1 MGDLNVRLVSTQK
14 QLNDFT
20 KCLLH
25 DVQALERMLHEGWFN
40 TDPIHI
46 GAEQEI
52 CLIDGHY
59 KPAPAAMEVLDNLG
73 AEAACF
79 TTELAKFNIEANLDP
94 LVFSGRCFH
103 EMEQQLNRLTQSLHE
118 VCDQMG
124 LSYVLT
130 GILPTIRK
138 FDLEL
143 DNLTPLKRYESLVK
157 AINKLRGKIY
167 ELRIG
172 GVDELNIKHDSAMLE
187 ACNTSFQV
195 HLQVSPD
202 EFVSKYNIA
211 QVLTAPV
218 LAIATNSPMLF
229 GKRLWSETRVA
240 LFQQSVD
247 TRISSEYIRDR
258 SPRVTFGNEW
268 LRNSILDL
276 YKEDIVRFRVMLMTD
291 VKKDALSQMDE
302 GITPRLRALMIHNST
317 VYRWN
322 RPCYG
327 ISPNGK
333 PHLRIENRCLPA
345 GPSIVDEVANSAF
358 WLGLMSSFGDHYPDV
373 RLLMDFDQAKNNF
386 VTVARYGLDTKLTW
400 MDGKKY
406 SASDLIAR
414 ELLPM
419 AREGLSG
426 RGIHKDDIDR
436 YMGVI
441 EGRNE
446 TRRTGASWM
455 LSSFSKLIKERSGR
469 EETASAITAS
479 MHHHQQTGKPVHE
492 WPLAS
497 IEHIKTWSPT
507 SLLVE
512 EFMTTDLFTVH
523 KDDIPDLVADIM
535 DWRKTR
541 YTPVEDDKGQ
551 LVGLINMRQILRYY
565 AHKQKVGNKEEKT
578 VADLM
583 IKDPQTISPDSSI
596 IEAMIMLDQHNI
608 GCLPVVKNGKLVGT
622 ITDTNFLS
630 ITASLLKRLNKAT
643 APAPEDQKDI
653 ESTN

>member
-25 DVQALERMLHEGWFN
+25 DVQALERMLQDNWFT

-52 CLIDGHY
+52 CLIDTHY
-59 KPAPAAMEVLDNLG
+59 KPAPAALPVLEALG
-73 AEAACF
+73 GDASSF
-79 TTELAKFNIEANLDP
+79 TTELAKFNIEANLKP
-94 LVFSGRCFH
+94 LEFRNGCFSQ
-103 EMEQQLNRLTQSLHE
+103 MEQELNQLLNQLAGVLK
-118 VCDQMG
+118 DQD

-143 DNLTPLKRYESLVK
+143 ENLTPLKRYESLVK

-172 GVDELNIKHDSAMLE
+172 GIDELNIKHDSAMLE

-202 EFVSKYNIA
+202 DFVSQYNIA

-229 GKRLWSETRVA
+229 GKRLWNETRVA

-258 SPRVTFGNEW
+258 SPRVTFGNDW
-268 LRNSILDL
+268 LRHSILEL

-291 VKKDALSQMDE
+291 VKKDALELMDE
-302 GITPRLRALMIHNST
+302 GITPALRALMIHNST

-345 GPSIVDEVANSAF
+345 GPSVIDEVSNSAF
-358 WLGLMSSFGDHYPDV
+358 WLGLMSAFGDQYPDV

-386 VTVARYGLDTKLTW
+386 VTVARYGLDSKLTW
-400 MDGKKY
+400 MDGKKH
-406 SASDLIAR
+406 SASELIAS
-414 ELLPM
+414 ELIPM
-419 AREGLSG
+419 AREGL
-426 RGIHKDDIDR
+426 RKRDILPEDIDR
-436 YMGVI
+436 YMDVI

-446 TRRTGASWM
+446 TRRTGASWI
-455 LSSFSKLIKERSGR
+455 LDSFSQLIKERSNR

-479 MHHHQQTGKPVHE
+479 MHHHQKSGLPVHK
-492 WPLAS
+492 WPLAT
-497 IEHIKTWSPT
+497 IEHIKTWSPN

-523 KDDIPDLVADIM
+523 KDDIPELVADIM
-535 DWRKTR
+535 DWQKVR
-541 YTPVEDDKGQ
+541 YTPVEDDKGK
-551 LVGLINMRQILRYY
+551 LVGLLSMRQMLRYF
-565 AHKQKVGNKEEKT
+565 AHKQKLNIREDKT
-578 VADLM
+578 VGDLM
-583 IKDPQTISPDSSI
+583 ICDPQTISPDSSI

-630 ITASLLKRLNKAT
+630 ITASLLKRLNKAGL
-643 APAPEDQKDI
+643 PQHEDQQDLAPEL
-653 ESTN
+653 